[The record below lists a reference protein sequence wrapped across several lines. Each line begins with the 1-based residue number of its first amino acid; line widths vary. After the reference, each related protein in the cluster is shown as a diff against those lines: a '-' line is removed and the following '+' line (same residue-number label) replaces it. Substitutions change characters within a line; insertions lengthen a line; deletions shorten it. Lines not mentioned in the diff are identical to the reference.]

1 MFGRLT
7 PSFFEVWQT
16 NRERNVAR
24 ELRNADDL
32 YVMIFMCCPIVLK
45 FFKRMPLI
53 SFATAWNSIDERKQ
67 SPNQK
72 VFLNQMKSDILAGI
86 VV

>member
-1 MFGRLT
+1 MFGRLP
-7 PSFFEVWQT
+7 PSFFEAWQT

-32 YVMIFMCCPIVLK
+32 YVLPHPIEL
-45 FFKRMPLI
+45 FKRTPLI
-53 SFATAWNSIDERKQ
+53 SFATTWNSIDERKNNL
-67 SPNQK
+67 NQK
-72 VFLNQMKSDILAGI
+72 VFLTQMKSDILAGI